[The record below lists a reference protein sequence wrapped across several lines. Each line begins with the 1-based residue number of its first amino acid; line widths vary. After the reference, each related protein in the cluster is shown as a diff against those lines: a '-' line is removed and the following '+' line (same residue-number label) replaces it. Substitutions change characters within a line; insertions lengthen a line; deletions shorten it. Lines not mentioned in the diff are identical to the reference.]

1 MAITD
6 PKTHTTS
13 DSADSVRPLPG
24 TDRASPIPGQEME
37 RTVVVGIDGSD
48 ESRSAL
54 RWAVDYARRTDA
66 TVRAIAVWQQPLEF
80 GMTAV
85 PPPPRQAYEA
95 EAEKWLTDALPTL
108 EPTEDVARIRTRTEE
123 GDPSSV
129 LATWPSGRT
138 CSCWATTGEEPSAA
152 PLRALLR
159 NAAPTAPR
167 ARWCWYP
174 CLPSRRLKRPGS
186 GAGRTL
192 ALVEVFL
199 QRQGP
204 FLFALDTGASSSDV
218 DVDVAA
224 RLALP
229 RAGSARP
236 ARVRRAQ
243 PVRLRRLELPRR

>member
-1 MAITD
+1 MASGNRPSRLTATCPQGCPAGKGKPRIMATTD
-6 PKTHTTS
+6 PNTHTTS

-24 TDRASPIPGQEME
+24 TDRASPSPGQEME

-129 LATWPSGRT
+129 LVD
-138 CSCWATTGEEPSAA
+138 
-152 PLRALLR
+152 
-159 NAAPTAPR
+159 
-167 ARWCWYP
+167 
-174 CLPSRRLKRPGS
+174 
-186 GAGRTL
+186 L
-192 ALVEVFL
+192 ALGADLLVLGNHGRGAV
-199 QRQGP
+199 RG
-204 FLFALDTGASSSDV
+204 AL
-218 DVDVAA
+218 
-224 RLALP
+224 
-229 RAGSARP
+229 AGSVAQRCAHRTPCPLVLVPLP
-236 ARVRRAQ
+236 AEQAS
-243 PVRLRRLELPRR
+243 